1 MTYRGLKSCGLGR
14 SCLHA
19 ACFVLLLPAASRA
32 ADQITA
38 LPDHEKYGHSTALG
52 VNFPGVNVRMFFSD
66 SIAAEIRGQYLN
78 KIFTAGPRLYYYPSI
93 LGFNNAPL
101 RPFIGVEGDFI
112 SFKGEYTKGNG
123 AAFGGVIGVEY
134 FLSRSVSVQTDAG
147 PYYIML
153 DDNDSAISQTG
164 LEFVLNFGVNFYF

>member
-1 MTYRGLKSCGLGR
+1 M
-14 SCLHA
+14 
-19 ACFVLLLPAASRA
+19 ASVSWA
-32 ADQITA
+32 ADENIV
-38 LPDHEKYGHSTALG
+38 LPDHEKYGHSPALG
-52 VNFPGVNVRMFFSD
+52 VNFPGANLRIFFSD
-66 SIAAEIRGQYLN
+66 SIAAELRGQYIN
-78 KIFTAGPRLYYYPSI
+78 KILTVGPRLYYYPSI

-123 AAFGGVIGVEY
+123 AAFGGVLGVEY
-134 FLSRSVSVQTDAG
+134 FLSRRVSVQTDVG